1 MDINLI
7 RTAVTIAAM
16 AAFLAIVWWA
26 YSPSRREYWHRRGVL
41 DGDEG

>member
-7 RTAVTIAAM
+7 RALVTVAAM

-26 YSPSRREYWHRRGVL
+26 YAPSRRDTWERKGNL
-41 DGDEG
+41 DE